1 MSDISSLRVR
11 LGLAMGVAGVLV
23 FGTGL
28 GLMVEAAGAAPSSV
42 TDERGETC
50 DKLGYTKFDR
60 GSGKETIPAG
70 TLSWS
75 GDTVTFTANPGWTVE
90 LCVKGGSEDPIIE
103 LTLADRVED
112 PEGVF
117 TYVHPQDISHVGW
130 RNAVPPSSPSPTP
143 TPTSTPTPTP
153 TSTPTSTP
161 TTTPTAT
168 PSIVDQPGGSAP
180 PSHPAPSDSDS
191 PAAPPAV
198 PTVVQ
203 AGSAGTPQGAA
214 GISSSGSVIALV
226 GGIFGLVGALVALG
240 GRRRGAH
247 Q

>member
-103 LTLADRVED
+103 LTLADMVED

-143 TPTSTPTPTP
+143 TPTT
-153 TSTPTSTP
+153 TPTSTP

-168 PSIVDQPGGSAP
+168 PTTPTSTPSISDQPGGSAP
-180 PSHPAPSDSDS
+180 PSHAAPSDSDS